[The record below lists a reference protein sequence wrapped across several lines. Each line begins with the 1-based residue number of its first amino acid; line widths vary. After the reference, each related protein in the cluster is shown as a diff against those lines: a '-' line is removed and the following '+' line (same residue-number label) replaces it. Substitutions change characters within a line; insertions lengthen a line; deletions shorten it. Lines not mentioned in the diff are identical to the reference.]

1 MASFPLVVESFKSD
15 YGFTLGAR
23 APIEKEVSQVI
34 TITNNT
40 QKKLSWKFYT
50 ANTEKYTFRI
60 YPGTGSLGKVFILFY
75 FNYFFYLIIF
85 FIERVL

>member
-60 YPGTGSLGKVFILFY
+60 YPGTGSLGKVTYFLFILFIFY
-75 FNYFFYLIIF
+75 FYFL
-85 FIERVL
+85 